1 MLGKLF
7 KYELRSG
14 ALPIPA
20 LLAALVIVYLFGML
34 GDALNISQ
42 VKVAMSVAL
51 VGVGIAALV
60 LGLIYVVSRCA
71 KGLYGAEGYLMQT
84 LPVSRGK
91 LIAVKVICGY
101 LVLLMSGI
109 VFAAGLAGCLLLNGM
124 QDMLKSLFDAWN
136 HLILPLLLYVLGSMA
151 TQLLA
156 TFGSLYFAVA
166 IANTR
171 TLQRNSILMAIVFY
185 FVCSTVIG
193 LVELV
198 AIAVLPIGIVFSPD
212 GAAFSTTPMLVSL
225 FSGGLPGQVESAN
238 ELYGVTLGMGNLL
251 ADVLM
256 GIGLLI
262 AARWVMEHK
271 ASVK

>member
-14 ALPIPA
+14 AEPVPA
-20 LLAALVIVYLFGML
+20 LLAALVIVYLL
-34 GDALNISQ
+34 GRLADTLQITQ
-42 VKVAMSVAL
+42 IRVAMSIAS
-51 VGVGIAALV
+51 VGIGIAALV

-84 LPVSRGK
+84 LPVSHGK

-109 VFAAGLAGCLLLNGM
+109 VFAAGLAGCLALNGM
-124 QDMLKSLFDAWN
+124 LGTVREMFGALGNVLP
-136 HLILPLLLYVLGSMA
+136 PLLGYFLGSMA

-156 TFGSLYFAVA
+156 AFGSLYFAVA
-166 IANTR
+166 LANTR
-171 TLQRNSILMAIVFY
+171 MLQRNSILMAVVFY
-185 FVCSTVIG
+185 FVCSTMVG
-193 LVELV
+193 LVEL
-198 AIAVLPIGIVFSPD
+198 AAVLVLPFGIVFSPD
-212 GAAFSTTPMLVSL
+212 GVSFSMTPMVVSL
-225 FSGGLPGQVESAN
+225 FSGGLPGQVESVN